1 MRVIEDDIA
10 GEPVWRIRIDVAS
23 TRMLL
28 WVATASRVGEVK
40 PEVHRYLGDRYS
52 RLAHHHS
59 HRGHYRRAERLEAK
73 ARWHLR
79 LGGGDDPTPSAALA
93 MPVPRRPT
101 LTRAI
106 GRRTPDDA
114 A

>member
-1 MRVIEDDIA
+1 MKVLESDMA
-10 GEPVWRIRIDVAS
+10 GEPMWRIRIDLAS
-23 TRMLL
+23 ARVLL
-28 WVATASRVGEVK
+28 WVATASRAGEVK
-40 PEVHRYLGDRYS
+40 PEVHRYLGDRYW
-52 RLAHHHS
+52 RLAHHHF
-59 HRGHYRRAERLEAK
+59 HRGHNRWAERLESK

-106 GRRTPDDA
+106 GRLTPDDA